1 MLFCWRGVK
10 TENERA
16 AVTSL
21 GVTVAVIALVAT
33 VGMATQ
39 RWNLFVGAVLTE
51 VVLILGPVLLAARWQ
66 GGLAQLF
73 SFGTLRRGDVLPL
86 IGFSVGVFVASVM
99 AAALSV
105 LLIRACGIQLP
116 PANPLGHLLGNR
128 SGMEIAAALFIAVVL
143 APLCEEAL
151 FRGLLQPALERVF
164 PRWAAIGITAVAFGV
179 FHLSPTR
186 FVPTAVMAI
195 GAGAVRAKYQS
206 VWAGVVVHAT
216 INALGVGLA
225 LLVAKVRG

>member
-1 MLFCWRGVK
+1 MRVK
-10 TENERA
+10 TAERREA
-16 AVTSL
+16 ITSVIVTI
-21 GVTVAVIALVAT
+21 GVVLLVAT
-33 VGMATQ
+33 AGMAIQ
-39 RWNLFVGAVLTE
+39 RWNLLVGAVVTE
-51 VVLILGPVLLAARWQ
+51 AVLILGPVLLVARWH
-66 GGLAQLF
+66 GGFAQLF
-73 SFGTLRRGDVLPL
+73 SPGTLRRGDVLPL
-86 IGFSVGVFVASVM
+86 VGWGVGLFVAAILSGAVGVG
-99 AAALSV
+99 V
-105 LLIRACGIQLP
+105 LRACGFQLP
-116 PANPLGHLLGNR
+116 TANPLGHLLGHR
-128 SGMEIAAALFIAVVL
+128 SGAEIAGALFVAVVL

-164 PRWAAIGITAVAFGV
+164 PRWVAIGITAVAFGV

-206 VWAGVVVHAT
+206 VWAGVIVHAT

>member
-1 MLFCWRGVK
+1 MLFGSLDLK

-16 AVTSL
+16 AVTSV
-21 GVTVAVIALVAT
+21 GITVAVIALVAT

-66 GGLAQLF
+66 GGLAKLF

-86 IGFSVGVFVASVM
+86 IGFGASLFVASVM
-99 AAALSV
+99 AAALAIGV
-105 LLIRACGIQLP
+105 MRACGLPLP

-128 SGMEIAAALFIAVVL
+128 SALEIAAAYFIAVGL

-151 FRGLLQPALERVF
+151 FRGLLQPALEKVF

-206 VWAGVVVHAT
+206 VWAGIVVHAT
-216 INALGVGLA
+216 INTLGVSLA